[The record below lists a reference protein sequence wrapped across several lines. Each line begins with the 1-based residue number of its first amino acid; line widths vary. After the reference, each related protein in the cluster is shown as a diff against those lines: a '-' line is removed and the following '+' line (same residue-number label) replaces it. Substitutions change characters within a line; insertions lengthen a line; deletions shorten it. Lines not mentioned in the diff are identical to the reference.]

1 MKSPVTFAGHFRAME
16 NITVNA
22 RCNLTIDH
30 HEPTTNVINN
40 LDIKTFGSVNVF
52 TEDEALTTLQGTT
65 LTVRSGAKVS
75 LLTLWNYCIIH

>member
-1 MKSPVTFAGHFRAME
+1 ME

-30 HEPTTNVINN
+30 HQQTTNVIDN
-40 LDIKTFGSVNVF
+40 LDIKTFGSVDVF

-65 LTVRSGAKVS
+65 LTIRSGARVS
-75 LLTLWNYCIIH
+75 LFGSLDKVIQL

>member
-1 MKSPVTFAGHFRAME
+1 MYISGFFRTME

-30 HEPTTNVINN
+30 YQPTTNIIDN
-40 LDIKTFGSVNVF
+40 LDVKTYGSVTVF
-52 TEDEALTTLQGTT
+52 TEEEALTTLKGIT

-75 LLTLWNYCIIH
+75 IVVCRYLTTVMF